1 MFFLPAYI
9 FCFLMLVLFP
19 HDMVTWLAGFVK

>member
-1 MFFLPAYI
+1 MLFLMAYV

-19 HDMVTWLAGFVK
+19 HGMVHWLAGFVK